1 MTNLST
7 TVTSDPTT
15 LEFGVP
21 QGSVLGPILYTLYT
35 TPLGSIIREHG
46 LDFHMYADDT
56 QIYISM
62 DTSEINNQKHILE
75 SCLDSIKSWMLS
87 NKLKLN
93 DDKTEIIICNPR
105 NFSFDLDNIS
115 IVNHLIVPSTC
126 AKNLGVVIDNRLC
139 FSDHISQMCKSIYLE
154 IRRLKQVSKYLNQTS
169 LKTLAS
175 SFILSRLDYCNAL
188 LVNLPKCH
196 IDKLQKLQNYAAK
209 TILNK
214 SLRDHVK
221 PCFIELH
228 WLPVNFRIQYKIA
241 TLTFKCLND
250 LAPVYLSNLLEF
262 YTPSRTLRSSNLH
275 LLTQRAAKYK
285 TLGERSFSV
294 AAPKIWNDL
303 PLDLRQ
309 SPSLE
314 IFKRKLKTHLFSMY
328 SNNHSL

>member
-105 NFSFDLDNIS
+105 NFSFDFGS
-115 IVNHLIVPSTC
+115 QLIAPSTC
-126 AKNLGVVIDNRLC
+126 AKNPGVVIDNRLC
-139 FSDHISQMCKSIYLE
+139 FSDH
-154 IRRLKQVSKYLNQTS
+154 
-169 LKTLAS
+169 
-175 SFILSRLDYCNAL
+175 F
-188 LVNLPKCH
+188 VNLS
-196 IDKLQKLQNYAAK
+196 I
-209 TILNK
+209 
-214 SLRDHVK
+214 
-221 PCFIELH
+221 
-228 WLPVNFRIQYKIA
+228 
-241 TLTFKCLND
+241 
-250 LAPVYLSNLLEF
+250 
-262 YTPSRTLRSSNLH
+262 
-275 LLTQRAAKYK
+275 
-285 TLGERSFSV
+285 
-294 AAPKIWNDL
+294 
-303 PLDLRQ
+303 
-309 SPSLE
+309 
-314 IFKRKLKTHLFSMY
+314 
-328 SNNHSL
+328 